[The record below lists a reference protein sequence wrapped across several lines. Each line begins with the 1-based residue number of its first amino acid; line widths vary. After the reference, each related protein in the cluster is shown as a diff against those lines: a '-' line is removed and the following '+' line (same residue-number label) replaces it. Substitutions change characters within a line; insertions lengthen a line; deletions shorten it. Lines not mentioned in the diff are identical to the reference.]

1 MRLSRTVVNECCRKV
16 LAVVSGLALLAG
28 TTFPVSAVA
37 QEPATTPP
45 KQNEQKVQNDGMKP
59 IENPVPQ
66 KPLTLQDDFSKSKGY
81 FPNPLGVYTQREVPA
96 TSFENTPR
104 IDQLI
109 KNGTLYLSLNDAIAL
124 ALENNL
130 DIAVARYNLQIADT
144 DILRAKSG
152 AGIRGVASGLVQGT
166 PGGGQGGFGTG
177 APGASP
183 GGTSAAA
190 GGAGSGSA
198 GLVQSTTGVGPTVE
212 QFDPSLSG
220 TLSLEHSNSPLS
232 NTVTAG
238 VPVFQQNTGTGNFA
252 YAQGFATGT
261 DMSVGFNN
269 NRQATNSRFNT
280 LNPVLNSNFRF
291 TVRQHLLQ
299 GFGLENQLRFI
310 HIARKNRMISD
321 AGFRNQVITT
331 VSQIQNIYWDLVN
344 AYEDLKV
351 REHSVA
357 LSQTTL
363 SNNRKQVEIGTL
375 APIEIVRANSE
386 VATANQQLIVSQTN
400 LLLQQTLIKNA
411 ISRNLNDQR
420 LAAVPVIPTDTM
432 VLPAQEPVV
441 PVQDLIEQAL
451 QQRPDLQQQRIN
463 LTINQINRK
472 AAKNALLPTI
482 DLFGFY
488 GASGLAGPQNLNATC
503 GNPGAPTSGCLPA
516 GSVSPSGYNSALGSL
531 FDSSAPDKGAGIS
544 ISIPIRN
551 RAAQADQVRS
561 ELEYRQAELQLQQLL
576 NTIGIQIRN
585 AQFAVQQNR
594 ALVDAAG
601 KGRELAQQSL
611 DAEQKR
617 YSLGASTNFLVLQS
631 QRDLVQSE
639 SSYVAA
645 SSNYEKSRVELDR
658 VTGSTL
664 ERTGISLDDT
674 VLGVVKN
681 TPTVP
686 GVGPRQDL
694 QNTNNPTTNK

>member
-1 MRLSRTVVNECCRKV
+1 MQWSRSVLSEYCRKV
-16 LAVVSGLALLAG
+16 VSAVSGLALLAG
-28 TTFPVSAVA
+28 TTFPVAAMA
-37 QEPATTPP
+37 QEQTPAP
-45 KQNEQKVQNDGMKP
+45 KQQEGKVKDSGLRP

-66 KPLTLQDDFSKSKGY
+66 KPLTLQNDFSKGKGY
-81 FPNPLGVYTQREVPA
+81 FPNFLNIYTPREVTA

-104 IDQLI
+104 MDQLI
-109 KNGTLYLSLNDAIAL
+109 KNGVLYLSLNDAIAL

-190 GGAGSGSA
+190 GGAGSGSS
-198 GLVQSTTGVGPTVE
+198 GLVQSTTGVGPSVE
-212 QFDPSLSG
+212 QFDPTLSG
-220 TLSLEHSNSPLS
+220 TLQLEHANQPLS
-232 NTVTAG
+232 NTITAG
-238 VPVFQQNTGTGNFA
+238 VPVFQQNIGTANFA
-252 YAQGFATGT
+252 YTQGFASGT

-310 HIARKNRMISD
+310 HIARKNRQISE

-386 VATANQQLIVSQTN
+386 VATTNQQLIVSQTN
-400 LLLQQTLIKNA
+400 LQLQQTLIKNA

-420 LAAVPVIPTDTM
+420 LAAIPVVPTDIM
-432 VLPAQEPVV
+432 ILPAQEPIV

-472 AAKNALLPTI
+472 AAKNALLPAI

-488 GASGLAGPQNLNATC
+488 GASGLAGPQNFNSTC
-503 GNPGAPTSGCLPA
+503 GNPGAPSSGCLPL
-516 GSVSPSGYNSALGSL
+516 GSVSASGYGSAFGSL
-531 FDSSAPDKGAGIS
+531 FDSSAPDKGAGIT
-544 ISIPIRN
+544 ISIPLRN
-551 RAAQADQVRS
+551 RAAQADQIRS

-594 ALVDAAG
+594 ALVNAAG

-645 SSNYEKSRVELDR
+645 SSGYEKSRVELDR
-658 VTGSTL
+658 VTGNTL

-681 TPTVP
+681 PPTVP
-686 GVGPRQDL
+686 GIGPRQDP
-694 QNTNNPTTNK
+694 QNTGNPTNK